1 MLVLV
6 YMKLILRISIT
17 ALSLLIVS
25 KLAIGIE
32 IDGLYPALVTALI
45 LGFLNTIIK
54 PILVILTLPVT
65 IISLGLFIF
74 VINASL
80 FYFAST
86 FIDGFYVAGFWS
98 ALIGSILVSVIS
110 TLGNKFIK

>member
-1 MLVLV
+1 MLVFA
-6 YMKLILRISIT
+6 YMKLIIRISIT
-17 ALSLLIVS
+17 ALALLIVS

-32 IDGLYPALVTALI
+32 IDGLYPALITALI

-74 VINASL
+74 VINATL
-80 FYFAST
+80 FYFTST

-98 ALIGSILVSVIS
+98 AFVGSILVSVIS
-110 TLGNKFIK
+110 TLGNKFIN

>member
-1 MLVLV
+1 
-6 YMKLILRISIT
+6 
-17 ALSLLIVS
+17 
-25 KLAIGIE
+25 
-32 IDGLYPALVTALI
+32 
-45 LGFLNTIIK
+45 
-54 PILVILTLPVT
+54 VT

-86 FIDGFYVAGFWS
+86 FIDGFSVAGFWS
-98 ALIGSILVSVIS
+98 ALVGSILVSVIS